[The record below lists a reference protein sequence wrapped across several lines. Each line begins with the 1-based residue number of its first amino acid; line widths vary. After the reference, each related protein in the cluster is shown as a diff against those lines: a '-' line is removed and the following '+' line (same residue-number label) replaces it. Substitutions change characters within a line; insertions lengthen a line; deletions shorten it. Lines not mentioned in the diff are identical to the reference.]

1 MTDKGEERLL
11 EAKRLMA
18 EKQYTRAG
26 ELLEKLEK
34 AHTNHPLI
42 QFYLGSVYD
51 ALGREREAISYY
63 QGALKNKI
71 TGVHREE
78 AFIQLGSSL
87 RAIGEYHE
95 AKNVLLTGLKEF
107 PENRALQLFLAMTLY
122 HLGEHKEAVAMLLKI
137 AVAINDDPWIGKYA
151 KAISFYADHL
161 DQTW

>member
-1 MTDKGEERLL
+1 MENKGEEQLL
-11 EAKRLMA
+11 EAKRLIA
-18 EKQYTRAG
+18 EKQYTKAR
-26 ELLEKLEK
+26 ELLEKLK
-34 AHTNHPLI
+34 TVYTNLPLI

-107 PENRALQLFLAMTLY
+107 PENRACNYF
-122 HLGEHKEAVAMLLKI
+122 
-137 AVAINDDPWIGKYA
+137 
-151 KAISFYADHL
+151 
-161 DQTW
+161 